1 MGVRGFAVGL
11 VAVGMAISAPAAGW
25 AAPAGYTGVFAQWSL
40 SPAAAPS
47 TFAGTA
53 AFAASAGMPATTV
66 TTDSPTLRTPAGE
79 SAFLGASTGFGTY
92 FGSSRSQPYLYL
104 SPVSLA
110 VPSTTTITFAS
121 VPPPGWGFAIGD
133 IDADWMRV
141 TGFDSTGVAVP
152 SSALGAQ
159 DTGGTPLLNYCNNV
173 PRPSSCVGPGP
184 FTDHPSWL
192 ASGGVVNGTAYPP
205 GTVLGNGTD
214 SYGSYDWF
222 LPDATVA
229 SITLEFHQIAGSP
242 IYQLWLAALAPVSSI
257 SGSIVTPGTTDP
269 VPAGTGIALQQPDG
283 TPVLDIE
290 EHPVVAPVDPSG
302 AFALDTEA
310 GDYQLSVV
318 APAGYTAPAPIAIT
332 AGAGAVNVG
341 SLSMPIEP
349 ALAATGLATGP
360 QLTLGLAL
368 VVLGLVLSAAD
379 SRARMRRGRHAQLT
393 IPSA

>member
-283 TPVLDIE
+283 TPVAR
-290 EHPVVAPVDPSG
+290 HRGAPRRRPRRPERRVRTRHGGGRLPALGGSTSG
-302 AFALDTEA
+302 IHGTSADRDHGGRWRRQRRFALDADRTST
-310 GDYQLSVV
+310 G
-318 APAGYTAPAPIAIT
+318 GH
-332 AGAGAVNVG
+332 GARHG
-341 SLSMPIEP
+341 S
-349 ALAATGLATGP
+349 ATYSRP
-360 QLTLGLAL
+360 RP
-368 VVLGLVLSAAD
+368 
-379 SRARMRRGRHAQLT
+379 SRARPCAVGR
-393 IPSA
+393 